1 MYSSIIFT
9 TLLHYSELRSRV
21 LRLVQGLLVSHDD
34 DPRYYSPECRT
45 RIAQLYFPIISLVRC
60 VVIYED
66 PVITCFQLLDAE
78 MTNPEPLADVSL
90 NSSAKRDAG
99 LDREVLLLVLHV
111 INNVD
116 PEIFHHWWSHIVSK
130 DVEGVMRVFGFAVE
144 AFEYKS
150 TKRRLARNATIV
162 SQSAPQT
169 PSANPEL
176 AAIAQRYQGILI
188 KSTIILVDT
197 LFQAAALV

>member
-1 MYSSIIFT
+1 
-9 TLLHYSELRSRV
+9 
-21 LRLVQGLLVSHDD
+21 
-34 DPRYYSPECRT
+34 
-45 RIAQLYFPIISLVRC
+45 
-60 VVIYED
+60 
-66 PVITCFQLLDAE
+66 
-78 MTNPEPLADVSL
+78 
-90 NSSAKRDAG
+90 
-99 LDREVLLLVLHV
+99 
-111 INNVD
+111 
-116 PEIFHHWWSHIVSK
+116 
-130 DVEGVMRVFGFAVE
+130 MRVFGFAVE